1 MKVIDLLNK
10 IANGEEVPKKI
21 FYLDKIWYWDIKAQ
35 DYIEDDKRLFNYY
48 IVDELMDSLNDEIE
62 IIEEDKKIKKLPYY
76 DYKEIMSENNRDNSI
91 KKLLEKHDKRLNDY
105 HEKINEIIDRLNK
118 EE

>member
-35 DYIEDDKRLFNYY
+35 DYVEDDKRLFNYY
-48 IVDELMDSLNDEIE
+48 IVDELMDSLNDEVE
-62 IIEEDKKIKKLPYY
+62 IIEEDKKIKKLGHWV
-76 DYKEIMSENNRDNSI
+76 DVKTWVKGNDLETGLSEQSYFNKNVF
-91 KKLLEKHDKRLNDY
+91 Y
-105 HEKINEIIDRLNK
+105 KINEIIEKLNK

>member
-1 MKVIDLLNK
+1 MKVIELLNK
-10 IANGEEVPKKI
+10 ITSGYEVPKKI

-62 IIEEDKKIKKLPYY
+62 IIEEDKKI
-76 DYKEIMSENNRDNSI
+76 
-91 KKLLEKHDKRLNDY
+91 
-105 HEKINEIIDRLNK
+105 EKINLKGYTSCLGTDEEWTTSEEIIIAKVNEIIDYLNK